1 MSPTSTFISTPERGL
16 PRSEFAKQWPALYTV
31 PMRRLGIDLGTVRTG
46 LAIAESEM
54 LVATPLCTVQHASL
68 PEAVT
73 SVSELIAR
81 ESVEQA
87 IVGLPLRLDGSE
99 GDAARR
105 VRHFAQAL
113 SQSARIPV
121 RLWDERLSTVAAQ
134 GSLRAQGMKQQRQ
147 RRVVDQVAAT
157 LLLQSYLEHARSLAG
172 GTQDEIDPA

>member
-1 MSPTSTFISTPERGL
+1 M
-16 PRSEFAKQWPALYTV
+16 FAKAVRPLYTV

-46 LAIAESEM
+46 LAIAEPEVS
-54 LVATPLCTVQHASL
+54 VATPLCTVRHASL

-73 SVSELIAR
+73 AVAEVVAR
-81 ESVEQA
+81 EQIQQA

-105 VRHFAQAL
+105 VRQFAQAL
-113 SQSARIPV
+113 AKRARVPV

-134 GSLRAQGMKQQRQ
+134 NSLREQGVRRADQ

-157 LLLQSYLEHARSLAG
+157 LLLQSFLEHVAGARERDRGADEADEAG
-172 GTQDEIDPA
+172 DPR